1 LREERAAQGEGSYD
15 DYDEDYMAPAEDE
28 GRWVSS
34 TSSGK
39 QELPSASAS
48 ASAASGASGAGSGW
62 VVTEEA
68 SQEYEAQKRA
78 AAEEKQKRVE
88 EEKRRKAKLANAFAF
103 GNEDDD
109 DKREQ
114 ERIAAAKQAA
124 QQWKEEMANKVRPNK
139 ADVQGT
145 RPRIDMYTALK
156 MIADFKR
163 SCNGKAKPMPP
174 EIVEATAI
182 VTGAPMQ

>member
-1 LREERAAQGEGSYD
+1 
-15 DYDEDYMAPAEDE
+15 M
-28 GRWVSS
+28 
-34 TSSGK
+34 
-39 QELPSASAS
+39 
-48 ASAASGASGAGSGW
+48 
-62 VVTEEA
+62 
-68 SQEYEAQKRA
+68 
-78 AAEEKQKRVE
+78 E

-124 QQWKEEMANKVRPNK
+124 QQWKQEMQNKVRPNK

-174 EIVEATAI
+174 EIVSRRQHHRRRRRTPLHTPKYFDPCSNSRI
-182 VTGAPMQ
+182 GKP

>member
-1 LREERAAQGEGSYD
+1 
-15 DYDEDYMAPAEDE
+15 M
-28 GRWVSS
+28 
-34 TSSGK
+34 
-39 QELPSASAS
+39 
-48 ASAASGASGAGSGW
+48 
-62 VVTEEA
+62 EEA
-68 SQEYEAQKRA
+68 TEYEAQKRQA
-78 AAEEKQKRVE
+78 AQEKKKRNE

-124 QQWKEEMANKVRPNK
+124 DQWKEEIRSRVRPK
-139 ADVQGT
+139 QADVQGT

-182 VTGAPMQ
+182 VTGAPITPMS